1 MEPDQ
6 TTSKLTQLNRRTFG
20 SAAAVSALV
29 AFVGT
34 ASPVRATSPD
44 GSASG
49 PQYRTGN
56 GAWTYDVVPQWGKL
70 PAGKQFGG
78 THGAISSDKAGNVY
92 VSTQSETGVLVY
104 EPGGRL
110 VKTIATQ
117 YPEVHSLHWIAEGG
131 EEFFYATV
139 QKGTPAENWLV
150 LKMKTDGTLNKISI
164 QWLQKPL
171 DPKDL

>member
-1 MEPDQ
+1 MDPDRK
-6 TTSKLTQLNRRTFG
+6 TSKLTKLNRRAFG

-29 AFVGT
+29 TFAGG
-34 ASPVRATSPD
+34 ASPVRAESPHD
-44 GSASG
+44 SACGS
-49 PQYRTGN
+49 QYRTGN

-110 VKTIATQ
+110 VKTIAME
-117 YPEVHSLHWIAEGG
+117 YPEVHSLHWSAEGG

-139 QKGTPAENWLV
+139 QKGNSGGELAGPEDEDGRHGSAENHRAWRS
-150 LKMKTDGTLNKISI
+150 GI
-164 QWLQKPL
+164 QTGK
-171 DPKDL
+171 